1 MDNTIPASKIKNREP
16 SQLLKQVSFYI
27 LLFFCIF
34 IPFRNPIADLTT
46 SGIKIITDLL
56 VVAVFIWYSFEI
68 RLRYKF
74 YVQDFLFL
82 AFLLVAFIS
91 TVFINHNGIGTY
103 IFQVRSIGIYYIF
116 YFVIRN
122 FGYGK
127 DHFIKVVRVLQYV
140 SIPLFALGL
149 IEKITSKTVL
159 FPSSVADGI
168 IYPSNFSRI
177 YSMFYNPNTFG
188 LFIMLTLFL
197 TWIARIYF
205 NKKTNIAFYCILFAS
220 LWFTM
225 SRSSL
230 IITAVISV
238 AFLIFLIYNKR
249 IKILYKTI
257 LKSAAIVL
265 AVVIALHFGVNFA
278 TTQYYDNVIKPSTQ
292 QDNSSIQESLDL
304 NFMDRLSE
312 TSDKAAVDSSQQ
324 DGRLFS
330 LKTSL
335 KVMKDYPIWGAGFGS
350 FGSAASLN
358 RESAL
363 IEKYGLFEGFYSDI
377 EYAKVFAENGILGT
391 ALFFAFLISILI
403 KNRKNFFKLFLC
415 FIIGWFGFFFNIFE
429 VQIGAMIFWS
439 MLGFSDFIPEQP
451 VENKKLKQ
459 KPMEG
464 EK

>member
-116 YFVIRN
+116 YFLIRN

-149 IEKITSKTVL
+149 VEKITSKTVL

-205 NKKTNIAFYCILFAS
+205 NEKTNIAFYCILFAS

-265 AVVIALHFGVNFA
+265 AVVIALHFGV
-278 TTQYYDNVIKPSTQ
+278 
-292 QDNSSIQESLDL
+292 
-304 NFMDRLSE
+304 

-451 VENKKLKQ
+451 IENKKLKQ